1 MKKIVILG
9 NGIAGITA
17 ARHIRKLSDHQI
29 TVVSGETEHFYSRTA
44 LMYIYMGH
52 MKYAHTKPYE
62 DWFWEKNR
70 IDLKQGWVSNVDFD
84 NKKLVFQSG
93 ESLDYDKLIL
103 ATGSASNKF
112 DWKGQDLKG
121 VQGLYSL
128 QDLELME
135 TNTENIAHAVI
146 IGGGLIGVEMAE
158 MLHSRHI
165 PVTYLI
171 REKHFW
177 NNVLPTEEAQM
188 INMHL
193 TSRNIHLRP
202 ETELGE
208 ILDNGSGGVKG
219 IKTKSGETIDCQ
231 FVGLTVGVHPNIDF
245 LKNNNLETERGILV
259 DDFLQTN
266 IKDVFAIGDCA
277 QLRAPLE
284 HRRPIEAVWYAGR
297 MMGETVASTIADKP
311 TKYVPGIWFNS
322 AKFFDI
328 EYQTYGNVPARLPET
343 EDSFYWEHSDR
354 TKCLRVVFDR
364 SSKAVKGITTFGI
377 RQRHEVW
384 DEWIRKEKT
393 LKYVMQNLPKA
404 HFDPEFFTRYE
415 SDIQS
420 KYNADFPSESINP
433 RKKGLL
439 ERILS

>member
-29 TVVSGETEHFYSRTA
+29 TVVSGETEHFFSRTA

-52 MKYAHTKPYE
+52 MKYEHTKPYE
-62 DWFWEKNR
+62 DWFWKKNR
-70 IDLKQGWVSNVDFD
+70 IELKQAWVDRIDFD
-84 NKKLVFQSG
+84 TKKLIFQSG
-93 ESLDYDKLIL
+93 ESMDYDQLIL

-112 DWKGQDLKG
+112 GWKGQDLQG
-121 VQGLYSL
+121 VQGLYSY
-128 QDLELME
+128 QDVELME
-135 TNTENIAHAVI
+135 KSTRNINHAVI

-177 NNVLPTEEAQM
+177 SNVLPLEESKM
-188 INMHL
+188 IDDHL
-193 TSRNIHLRP
+193 KSRHINLLT
-202 ETELGE
+202 ETELDE
-208 ILDNGSGGVKG
+208 ILDDGAGKVKA
-219 IKTKSGETIDCQ
+219 IKTKSGETIPCQ
-231 FVGLTVGVHPNIDF
+231 FVGLTVGVHPNVNF
-245 LKNNNLETERGILV
+245 LKNSQLEIDKGILV
-259 DDFLQTN
+259 NDLLATN
-266 IKDVFAIGDCA
+266 LKDVYAIGDCA
-277 QLRAPLE
+277 QLRQPLP
-284 HRRPIEAVWYAGR
+284 HRRSTEAVWYAAR
-297 MMGETVASTIADKP
+297 MMGETVARTVAGSA

-328 EYQTYGNVPARLPET
+328 EYQTYGNVPAQQTDKEN
-343 EDSFYWEHSDR
+343 SFYWEHEDR

-364 SSKAVKGITTFGI
+364 SSRAVKGINTFGI

-384 DEWIRKEKT
+384 DEWIKKEKT
-393 LKYVMQNLPKA
+393 LQYVMQNLPKA

-415 SDIQS
+415 SEIQE
-420 KYNADFPSESINP
+420 KFNTDFPSEAVKP